1 VTHGVCD
8 PRQGSCH
15 RAARRQRLPIRS
27 GARAIASVTT
37 LQQRMNEKRAKPR
50 WPLFLVIVAGLGL
63 IVALR
68 VSASLR
74 RNAESRNCAS
84 QVVSICFGAL
94 LWANEHAGSF
104 PTNFSCMS
112 NELNSPK
119 ILVCAADH
127 SRKRSSDWVAFSA
140 SGSSYDMISPGIH
153 EGDTN
158 TVFLRCRVHGHLGYT
173 DGTVFD
179 GIRRHR
185 KYD

>member
-1 VTHGVCD
+1 
-8 PRQGSCH
+8 
-15 RAARRQRLPIRS
+15 
-27 GARAIASVTT
+27 
-37 LQQRMNEKRAKPR
+37 MNEKRTKPR

-63 IVALR
+63 IAALG

-74 RNAESRNCAS
+74 RIARSRNCAS
-84 QVVSICFGAL
+84 NVVSICFGAL

-119 ILVCAADH
+119 ILVCPADH
-127 SRKRSSDWVAFSA
+127 SRKRSADWVAFSA
-140 SGSSYDMISPGIH
+140 WGSSYDIVSSGVR

-158 TVFLRCRVHGHLGYT
+158 TVFLRCGVHGHLGYP